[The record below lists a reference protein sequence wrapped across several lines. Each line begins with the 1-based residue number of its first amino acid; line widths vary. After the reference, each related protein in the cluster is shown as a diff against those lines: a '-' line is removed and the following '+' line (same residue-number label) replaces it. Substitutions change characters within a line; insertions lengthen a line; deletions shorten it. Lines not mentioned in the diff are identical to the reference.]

1 MPIITIE
8 QLKIDA
14 KSPLKCVIHG
24 KVLKTVDL
32 DTFVIG
38 DGTGVIVLETAKHP
52 KLSAQIGKMG
62 FLKIFAPVYENGK
75 LTSATF
81 TAVAEARPITIVED
95 PDLSL
100 YVSKMEYTSVMQ
112 TRIMEAPERVNMILK
127 IITKTTPIQQKY
139 SQAVFATALD
149 KEGDEIDLTMY
160 SNKWQEVGTGITYLC
175 HNLQI
180 DGYKSKGV
188 NQLRTLAMTTF
199 MPAPANLRIS
209 HTEDI
214 TKRIQGQLMSHNNI
228 RLYKSCPKCYRSLS
242 QMMNEECPHLGCA
255 WPIPKGEEVND
266 FTLCFVF
273 DDIVATA
280 EFEHVQCYRRA
291 LGTYIAD
298 FSEEIELTPML
309 DALLDRPVNVK
320 FSYKKNK
327 DGQRVI
333 EKVDFIS

>member
-8 QLKIDA
+8 QLKVDA

-38 DGTGVIVLETAKHP
+38 DGTGVIVLETAEHP
-52 KLSAQIGKMG
+52 KLSAQIGKMQ

-75 LTSATF
+75 LKSATF
-81 TAVAEARPITIVED
+81 TGVAAACPIPIVED
-95 PDLSL
+95 QDLSL
-100 YVSKMEYTSVMQ
+100 YVSKMEYTSVMH
-112 TRIMEAPERVNMILK
+112 TRIMQTPDRVNMILK
-127 IITKTTPIQQKY
+127 IITKTAPVQQKY
-139 SQAVFATALD
+139 SQAVFVTALD

-160 SNKWQEVGTGITYLC
+160 TNKWQEVEVGSTYLC

-180 DGYKSKGV
+180 DSYKSKGV

-214 TKRIQGQLMSHNNI
+214 SKRIRGQLMSYNNI
-228 RLYKSCPKCYRSLS
+228 RFYKSCPQCHRSLS
-242 QMMNEECPHLGCA
+242 QMMNEECPNLGCA
-255 WPIPKGEEVND
+255 RAIPQGEEVND
-266 FTLCFVF
+266 FTLSFIF
-273 DDIVATA
+273 DDIVDTA

-291 LGTYIAD
+291 LGTNIPD
-298 FSEEIELTPML
+298 FTDETDLTPML
-309 DALLDRPVNVK
+309 DALLDRPIHVK
-320 FSYKKNK
+320 FAHKKNK

-333 EKVDFIS
+333 DKIDFLP

>member
-38 DGTGVIVLETAKHP
+38 DGTGVIVLETSKHP
-52 KLSAQIGKMG
+52 KLSAEIGKLG

-81 TAVAEARPITIVED
+81 TAVAEARPIPIIED

-112 TRIMEAPERVNMILK
+112 TRIMNTPDRVNMILK
-127 IITKTTPIQQKY
+127 IISKTEPRQQKY
-139 SQAVFATALD
+139 SKAVFALALD
-149 KEGDEIDLTMY
+149 KDGDEIDLTMY
-160 SNKWQEVGTGITYLC
+160 TNKWQEVGTGITYLC

-199 MPAPANLRIS
+199 LPAPANLRIT

-214 TKRIQGQLMSHNNI
+214 TKRIRGQLMSYNNI
-228 RLYKSCPKCYRSLS
+228 RFYRSCPHCHRSLS
-242 QMMNEECPHLGCA
+242 QMMNEECPHLGCSKA
-255 WPIPKGEEVND
+255 IPKGEEVND
-266 FTLCFVF
+266 FTLTFVF

-298 FSEEIELTPML
+298 FTDETDLTPML
-309 DALLDRPVNVK
+309 NALLDRSVHVK
-320 FSYKKNK
+320 FAYNKNK

-333 EKVDFIS
+333 DKIDFLP